1 MRDFKS
7 FQALSEKSNFKAAEF
22 NKSSIFDQF
31 FHEIHEVSNVE
42 EILSLDQHQGIVC
55 CCKHE
60 LYHDERLKFKI
71 IASDDNMSISPFK
84 DTPAGKLIEASTF
97 QPQITIPM
105 ISNQYKVFLRNDII
119 QKSFEIMTSINE
131 KGGRMLIIK
140 GKQGVGKSS
149 LAREAIKYAI
159 DRNFF

>member
-1 MRDFKS
+1 
-7 FQALSEKSNFKAAEF
+7 
-22 NKSSIFDQF
+22 
-31 FHEIHEVSNVE
+31 
-42 EILSLDQHQGIVC
+42 
-55 CCKHE
+55 
-60 LYHDERLKFKI
+60 
-71 IASDDNMSISPFK
+71 MSISPFK